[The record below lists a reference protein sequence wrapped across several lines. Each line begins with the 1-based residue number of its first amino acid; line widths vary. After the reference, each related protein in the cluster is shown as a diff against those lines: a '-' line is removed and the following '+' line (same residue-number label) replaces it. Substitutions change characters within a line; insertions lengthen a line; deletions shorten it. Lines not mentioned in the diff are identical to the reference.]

1 MVEANNQ
8 AHLLDNLQ
16 NLLEKQIK
24 MVRSNNLREVE
35 ALAEQAESVVEKI
48 TAAKTSAPDELNR
61 RREHL
66 IKLYKKLEL
75 MLAARKDCFR
85 RQLQQIAEGRKTLK
99 AYRTGA
105 KYHKL
110 GT

>member
-1 MVEANNQ
+1 MDADNQ

-16 NLLEKQIK
+16 GLLEEQIQ
-24 MVRSNNLREVE
+24 MVRRSNLRQVE

-48 TAAKTSAPDELNR
+48 AAAKTSAPEELNS

-75 MLAARKDCFR
+75 MLNARKDYFR

-99 AYRTGA
+99 AYRTGTQ
-105 KYHKL
+105 YHKP